1 MENQNEK
8 VNDVN
13 EEVVTETEEVMSV
26 WDATKELGKSIKH
39 STKETVAKVAPKAK
53 KAFWTGVK
61 ICAGVAVAY
70 KAGEAI
76 GLIGKNDENSDQ
88 WTDDT
93 IIDGTTTIDVGDG
106 TITFEPKEDEPT
118 AETTEE

>member
-13 EEVVTETEEVMSV
+13 EAAVTETEEVMSIL
-26 WDATKELGKSIKH
+26 DAAKELGKSVKH
-39 STKETVAKVAPKAK
+39 STKKTVAKVAPKVK
-53 KAFWTGVK
+53 KVFWTGVK
-61 ICAGVAVAY
+61 IGAGVAVAY
-70 KAGEAI
+70 KVGQAT

-93 IIDGTTTIDVGDG
+93 IIDGATTVDVGDG
-106 TITFEPKEDEPT
+106 TITFEPKEDEPA